1 MNRLDKKAAFLLAC
15 MALLS
20 MVFAGCGEA
29 GGKYGELDKDA
40 SAAGV
45 QETEGENAGN
55 GEADGTPGNGGD
67 EQPQTGLAHETAADG
82 HIDFEALQ
90 EENPDIFAWLY
101 VPGTDIDVPVLQS
114 PVSDDY
120 YITHTADGKEGEA
133 GALYTEMPNMMNMCD
148 FNTIIHGKDE
158 GEDSLFAD
166 LHLFENPDFFAEHDK
181 FYLYLQDNVL
191 TYAVFAA
198 YYDEGSD
205 ILRRYDYTT
214 YAGCESYLDDLFGLR
229 EMGKN
234 QREGWDDLTPYHF
247 LVTLDGTTS
256 NDRQYV
262 VCGALIGDAAGK
274 INRVILD

>member
-1 MNRLDKKAAFLLAC
+1 MNRLDKKATFILSC

-29 GGKYGELDKDA
+29 GGKYAELDKD
-40 SAAGV
+40 SAETGAQEAGGENKESGEEAAV
-45 QETEGENAGN
+45 PEAAAETE
-55 GEADGTPGNGGD
+55 
-67 EQPQTGLAHETAADG
+67 PQTGLAHETAADG
-82 HIDFEALQ
+82 HIDFEVLKA
-90 EENPDIFAWLY
+90 ENPDIFAWLY
-101 VPGTDIDVPVLQS
+101 VPGTDIDGPVLQS

-120 YITHTADGKEGEA
+120 YITHTEDGKEGEA
-133 GALYTEMPNMMNMCD
+133 GAFYTEMPNMMDMCD
-148 FNTIIHGKDE
+148 FNTIIHGKDG

-166 LHLFENPDFFAEHDK
+166 LHLFENPDFFGEHDK
-181 FYLYLQDNVL
+181 FYLYLPDNVL
-191 TYAVFAA
+191 TYTVFAA

-214 YAGCESYLDDLFGLR
+214 YAGCESYLEDLFSLR

-247 LVTLDGTTS
+247 LVTLDGTTVD
-256 NDRQYV
+256 DRQYV
-262 VCGALIGDAAGK
+262 VCGALIDDAAGK